1 MHCDAW
7 KDARGGKRHGL
18 RFGPCRTISRVCI
31 RRRGVGGMRSS
42 VLVGAGAPELHESML
57 ICDTAAQQTSVVVA
71 GLPFEFRESA
81 ARVIVG
87 ADARA
92 LWLSPAARRIL
103 QSSRTL
109 ALVDGKVVGRTHHCE
124 QRLRA
129 LVSES
134 LQENGP
140 VDQLMSGASG
150 EAPELFLQADNR
162 SRRGTAVVAI
172 TIRELAR
179 DMDRLPDLMRLFGLT
194 RTEHKIV
201 RLLMQGHSV
210 RAIADKLGASVLTVR
225 THLKRTYAKV
235 NVGTKEQLFSTLMKL
250 MLD

>member
-1 MHCDAW
+1 
-7 KDARGGKRHGL
+7 
-18 RFGPCRTISRVCI
+18 
-31 RRRGVGGMRSS
+31 MRSS
-42 VLVGAGAPELHESML
+42 VLVGAAAPDFHESLL
-57 ICDTAAQQTSVVVA
+57 ICDTAVQQTNVVVA
-71 GLPFEFRESA
+71 GLPFEFREAA

-109 ALVDGKVVGRTHHCE
+109 ALSEGRLVGRARHSE
-124 QRLRA
+124 QQVRA
-129 LVSES
+129 LIAES
-134 LQENGP
+134 LQDNAC
-140 VDQLMSGASG
+140 VDQLIAPANG
-150 EAPELFLQADNR
+150 EAPELFLQAENR
-162 SRRGTAVVAI
+162 SRGGNAVVAV
-172 TIRELAR
+172 TIRELGR
-179 DMDRLPDLMRLFGLT
+179 DMDRLPDLTRLFGLT

-210 RAIADKLGASVLTVR
+210 RAIADQLGTSVLTAR

-235 NVGTKEQLFSTLMKL
+235 NVGTKEQLFSTLLKL